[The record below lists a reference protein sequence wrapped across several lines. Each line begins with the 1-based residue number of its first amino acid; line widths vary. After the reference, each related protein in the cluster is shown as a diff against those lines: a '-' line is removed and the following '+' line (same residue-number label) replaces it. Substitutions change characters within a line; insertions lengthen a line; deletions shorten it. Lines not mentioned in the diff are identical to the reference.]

1 MDSDAEHEQ
10 YLAELQAPS
19 PEDKPAASAEAIAD
33 YAASDARDD
42 VRLCEMIG
50 ALVFEK
56 DTYAAG
62 VRALLDLLADPKL
75 GPLAKRAALRKLGA
89 ARFHTVRFAPFHAEF
104 VDRLR
109 RLAVDDDSGIRAAVL
124 DRLTL
129 INDPEAQRLL
139 RAGLQKLGQPLVS
152 AAKAIQLLARDDH
165 GSDLPMFRDL
175 AVKAV
180 GKAREEALRALVN
193 DTKSVALFETLAGNK
208 DESESIRQ
216 IALTNLRNTSV
227 GRFAQAAR
235 KVVLDHDDDDRLRAA
250 AVAAITHTSDAAKKV
265 VTPRFTSAVESIG
278 SSTKSRALGQA
289 IGRFSKLLGGK

>member
-1 MDSDAEHEQ
+1 MDSDAEHEK
-10 YLAELQAPS
+10 YLAELLAPS
-19 PEDKPAASAEAIAD
+19 PEDKPAVPAQAITE

-42 VRLCEMIG
+42 SQLCEMIG
-50 ALVFEK
+50 ALPLEEA
-56 DTYAAG
+56 TYAAG
-62 VRALLDLLADPKL
+62 VRSLLDLLADPKL
-75 GPLAKRAALRKLGA
+75 GPLAKHSALRKLGA

-109 RLAVDDDSGIRAAVL
+109 RLAGDEDSDIRAAVL

-139 RAGLQKLGQPLVS
+139 RAGLQKLGRPLVS

-165 GSDLPMFRDL
+165 GSDLPIFREL

-193 DTKSVALFETLAGNK
+193 DTKSVTLFEKLAANK

-216 IALTNLRNTSV
+216 IALTNLKNTSV

-265 VTPRFTSAVESIG
+265 VTPGFVRAVEAIAT
-278 SSTKSRALGQA
+278 STKSRALKNT
-289 IGRFSKLLGGK
+289 IGHFSRLLGDK